1 MYFNSLQEWE
11 ESEQHDD
18 QSDEDKKSS
27 QDNMGVCKRVKNAI
41 QKLKDK
47 DVKQKLKDDAI
58 KKLKDAA
65 IYILK

>member
-1 MYFNSLQEWE
+1 
-11 ESEQHDD
+11 
-18 QSDEDKKSS
+18 
-27 QDNMGVCKRVKNAI
+27 MGVCEKVKNAI